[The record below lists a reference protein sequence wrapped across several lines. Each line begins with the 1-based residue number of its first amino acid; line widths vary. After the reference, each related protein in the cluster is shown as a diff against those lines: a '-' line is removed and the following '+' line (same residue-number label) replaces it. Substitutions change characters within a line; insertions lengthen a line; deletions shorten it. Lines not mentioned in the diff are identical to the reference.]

1 MARAETDQKVK
12 LTKVF
17 GPADLSVSKDFGCT
31 KVFQVFVVSYNVNQS
46 GRAFKVVL
54 PDAESIKN
62 SQWCHSLVPE
72 R

>member
-1 MARAETDQKVK
+1 MDWKVE

-17 GPADLSVSKDFGCT
+17 GPVDLLVSKDFGCT

-54 PDAESIKN
+54 TDMESIKN
-62 SQWCHSLVPE
+62 SQ
-72 R
+72 